1 MGNICNN
8 CGSEN
13 DNSSKYCQNCGEELK
28 SDDKQSKTETENN
41 DHIIC
46 NSCGNVNDNS
56 AKYCEKCGNDLSQNQ
71 SKTLQNKTVKNN
83 KNRNIILILVAV
95 VAVVAVLAAGTIFVS
110 MGETNTP
117 TVTNDFGG
125 ITMLIPEGSNFV
137 QTNSLP
143 NYGIVGGFVIFTN
156 GGEHKD
162 KVNSIMFTT
171 IQGGSPPS
179 QVVLD
184 KVEGDVKIFK
194 DKNGE
199 NAYYIEKN
207 IGNYE
212 ICIIGRDLPLM
223 LKMINSVQINN
234 PTLNI

>member
-1 MGNICNN
+1 MW
-8 CGSEN
+8 
-13 DNSSKYCQNCGEELK
+13 
-28 SDDKQSKTETENN
+28 DKQSKTETENN